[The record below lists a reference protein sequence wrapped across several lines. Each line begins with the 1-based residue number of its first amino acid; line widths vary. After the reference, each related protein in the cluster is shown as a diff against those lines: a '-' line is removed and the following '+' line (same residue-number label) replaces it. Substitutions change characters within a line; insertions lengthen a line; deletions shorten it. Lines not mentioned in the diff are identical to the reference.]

1 MRVGALRARPP
12 RAHATGP
19 VPRPAPAPPATRVRR
34 AVLGTRRAPFVLLVV
49 GMLVA
54 TTLGL
59 LILNTA
65 IAVNSLK
72 ATQLAAAN
80 ADREQEVERLEQ
92 RVVAGGTA
100 AALAAAAT
108 AAGLVPA
115 GPAGH
120 LVIGEDGTVT
130 LRGEPVPAEAPAP
143 AEPGAGG

>member
-1 MRVGALRARPP
+1 M
-12 RAHATGP
+12 
-19 VPRPAPAPPATRVRR
+19 PRPAPAPAAPRSRRV
-34 AVLGTRRAPFVLLVV
+34 VLTTRRAPFVLLVV

-92 RVVAGGTA
+92 QVVAGGTS

-115 GPAGH
+115 GPAGY

-130 LRGEPVPAEAPAP
+130 LRGEAVPAEDPAAAP
-143 AEPGAGG
+143 EPGAGG